1 MINRLPKTLAGHPN
15 GKLHKPSV
23 AGSAAMAQR
32 ITQSAARCIGEHPV
46 AALGLALLA
55 GLVLGR
61 VVKR

>member
-1 MINRLPKTLAGHPN
+1 MINRLPKAQSGHPN

-23 AGSAAMAQR
+23 AATAPMTQR

-46 AALGLALLA
+46 AALGLALVA
-55 GLVLGR
+55 GLALGW